1 MIKRI
6 EFTLNL
12 DDPREAAI
20 YRALQPALHYRRAG
34 AVIRQ
39 ALDTLLITESVQP
52 PHALHPFNPQEDT
65 HKQA

>member
-12 DDPREAAI
+12 ADPQEAAI
-20 YRALQPALHYRRAG
+20 YRALKPSLRYRRGG

-39 ALDTLLITESVQP
+39 ALGNHLVSVQRP
-52 PHALHPFNPQEDT
+52 SNHTNKQEYLNNE
-65 HKQA
+65 QA

>member
-20 YRALQPALHYRRAG
+20 YQALRPAIKYRRAG
-34 AVIRQ
+34 AIIRA
-39 ALDTLLITESVQP
+39 ALDAHLVQSENSREPSAQKKLINQGEP
-52 PHALHPFNPQEDT
+52 R
-65 HKQA
+65 

>member
-20 YRALQPALHYRRAG
+20 YQALRPAIKYRRAG
-34 AVIRQ
+34 AIIRA
-39 ALDTLLITESVQP
+39 ALNAHLVQSENSREPFAQKTLINQGESR
-52 PHALHPFNPQEDT
+52 
-65 HKQA
+65 

>member
-20 YRALQPALHYRRAG
+20 YQALRPSLKYRRAG
-34 AVIRQ
+34 AIIRA
-39 ALDTLLITESVQP
+39 ALNTHLVKPETVR
-52 PHALHPFNPQEDT
+52 DT
-65 HKQA
+65 HKNHSGELR